1 MQPEPESEQP
11 ELVKPAPGQLRAPLR
26 CRIES
31 DPAVMQALHERYR
44 WVPGAESIRPNPD
57 VLEKKKAY
65 QANTER
71 FYASDVDC
79 VLDLV
84 FDCPTSCAAPTAAS
98 PVPRQ
103 PELMPKVARTSIAC
117 CAHWQVRARP
127 QDVRA
132 CECRHF
138 ASCLQTEPVS
148 IQRPHRLPAL
158 RSLVCWCGCLSP
170 DRRSGERECVECPYL
185 H

>member
-84 FDCPTSCAAPTAAS
+84 FDCPTSCAAPSAPRLPRSPSARAHAQSGSHFHCMLCPLAGSGQTARCTCLRVPSLRVVSSNRTSFHTAS
-98 PVPRQ
+98 PPVAGITFFGMLVRVPVPRR
-103 PELMPKVARTSIAC
+103 KIR
-117 CAHWQVRARP
+117 
-127 QDVRA
+127 
-132 CECRHF
+132 
-138 ASCLQTEPVS
+138 
-148 IQRPHRLPAL
+148 
-158 RSLVCWCGCLSP
+158 
-170 DRRSGERECVECPYL
+170 
-185 H
+185 